1 MADQRTHTPMRLSSA
16 FERIAA
22 DYPEWTISRDPSP
35 GQRAVWAATRCGVR
49 VVASSPAGLLVR
61 LESQELARLQEE
73 YGDRYSIRRSPTLW
87 IATRRADDGTEPT
100 HIKDTSYELEAAMRA
115 PGTWGQVPHSRRPQ

>member
-49 VVASSPAGLLVR
+49 MTAPSPAGLLVR
-61 LESQELARLQEE
+61 LEVQELARLQEE
-73 YGDRYSIRRSPTLW
+73 YGGRYEIRRTPTLW

-100 HIKDTSYELEAAMRA
+100 LIKDTSYELEAAMRS
-115 PGTWGQVPHSRRPQ
+115 PGSWGQVPYSRRPQ